1 MKQIQASQ
9 AKAQFAELLDQVER
23 GETVVIT
30 RHGKPI
36 ARLVRE
42 NDERRADALRA
53 MAEIKELRKT
63 AGRATVEEIL
73 AWRDEGRK
81 IVVPFVLDAS
91 VVGCWCFQDEH
102 DARADAAWDLLER
115 DRESALVPLQWWFEI
130 RNVTLHGERRRRL
143 TEDYTSRFFRI
154 LERFA
159 IDYAALPDHAAVMT
173 LARGTG

>member
-1 MKQIQASQ
+1 MKRIQASQ

-42 NDERRADALRA
+42 EDERRADALRA

-63 AGRATVEEIL
+63 AGQATVEEIL

-81 IVVPFVLDAS
+81 
-91 VVGCWCFQDEH
+91 
-102 DARADAAWDLLER
+102 
-115 DRESALVPLQWWFEI
+115 
-130 RNVTLHGERRRRL
+130 
-143 TEDYTSRFFRI
+143 
-154 LERFA
+154 
-159 IDYAALPDHAAVMT
+159 
-173 LARGTG
+173 

>member
-23 GETVVIT
+23 GETIVIT
-30 RHGKPI
+30 RHGRPI

-42 NDERRADALRA
+42 DDERRADALRA

-81 IVVPFVLDAS
+81 
-91 VVGCWCFQDEH
+91 
-102 DARADAAWDLLER
+102 
-115 DRESALVPLQWWFEI
+115 
-130 RNVTLHGERRRRL
+130 
-143 TEDYTSRFFRI
+143 
-154 LERFA
+154 
-159 IDYAALPDHAAVMT
+159 
-173 LARGTG
+173 

>member
-30 RHGKPI
+30 RHGKAI

-42 NDERRADALRA
+42 DDERRADALRA

-73 AWRDEGRK
+73 AWRDEGR
-81 IVVPFVLDAS
+81 
-91 VVGCWCFQDEH
+91 
-102 DARADAAWDLLER
+102 R
-115 DRESALVPLQWWFEI
+115 
-130 RNVTLHGERRRRL
+130 
-143 TEDYTSRFFRI
+143 
-154 LERFA
+154 
-159 IDYAALPDHAAVMT
+159 
-173 LARGTG
+173 